1 MFHDNNNTSNS
12 ELDDMIDTDSTFSS
26 INDKDGGRSERHV
39 EYFHVNTWAGDM
51 EAVNQWHLGA
61 ERSQGRLEETN
72 PFTPREQDKSQ

>member
-1 MFHDNNNTSNS
+1 MFHDKNNTSNS
-12 ELDDMIDTDSTFSS
+12 ELDDTIDTDSTCSS
-26 INDKDGGRSERHV
+26 INNEDGGRSERHV
-39 EYFHVNTWAGDM
+39 ESFHVNTWAGDM